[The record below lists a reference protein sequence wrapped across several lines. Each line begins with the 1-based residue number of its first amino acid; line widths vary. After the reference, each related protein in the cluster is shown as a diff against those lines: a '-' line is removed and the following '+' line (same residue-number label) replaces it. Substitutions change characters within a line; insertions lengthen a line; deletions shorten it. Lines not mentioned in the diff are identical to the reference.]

1 MKKHDEKLDKRKL
14 ELSSF
19 VTFLVGFTEAVII
32 YVISSFFELSA
43 KTENVGMFYV
53 FSYLIVLFL
62 LLNLHKIARII
73 GKAFVFY
80 LAVLIKII
88 VLALLVF
95 FDTSNFGIAL
105 MVAYIISSAIE
116 WVTLDVIVE
125 SFSKDSLS
133 GRIRGLHLTIL
144 NIGFIFGPLISAYLM
159 KNLGFHGIFI
169 FVMVFNCFTLVFSL
183 ISFRDVNHRF
193 EQYLSVR
200 GLIRKILQR
209 KNVMRIYYVSFVLEF
224 FFAVMTIYI
233 PIYFLDAG
241 FSWAQI
247 GKIFTIMLIPFVI
260 VQYPIGLLADKKFGE
275 KEMLIFSII
284 ILGFFTL
291 LAYFVESRSIVV
303 WAAVLFATRV
313 GAALLE
319 VLRDSY
325 FYKRVDGHDIDLINF
340 FRTAMPAAYIFSA
353 AIFSV
358 FFFFFHNVKA
368 AFILAGLVAFSAL
381 YPAIKLVDNKCEKEL
396 EKC

>member
-1 MKKHDEKLDKRKL
+1 MRNHDEQLDKRRL

-19 VTFLVGFTEAVII
+19 VTFLVGFTEAVVI

-43 KTENVGMFYV
+43 KTENIGIFYV
-53 FSYLIVLFL
+53 ASYAAVLFL
-62 LLNLHKIARII
+62 LLNLHKVARII

-80 LAVLIKII
+80 LAILIKII
-88 VLALLVF
+88 VLTLLVF
-95 FDTSNFGIAL
+95 FDASNLGIAL
-105 MVAYIISSAIE
+105 MMAYIIAGAVE

-144 NIGFIFGPLISAYLM
+144 NIGFLFGPLISAYLM

-169 FVMVFNCFTLVFSL
+169 FALVFNCFTLIFSL

-193 EQYLSVR
+193 EQRLSVR
-200 GLIRKILQR
+200 SLIRKILQR
-209 KNVMRIYYVSFVLEF
+209 KNVLRIYYISFVLEF

-233 PIYFLDAG
+233 PIYLLGAG

-247 GKIFTIMLIPFVI
+247 GKIFTVMLIPFVL

-275 KEMLIFSII
+275 KELLIFSII
-284 ILGFFTL
+284 IMGFSTL
-291 LAYFVESRSIVV
+291 AAYFVESKSIAV
-303 WAAVLFATRV
+303 WAAALFATRV

-325 FYKRVDGHDIDLINF
+325 FYKRIDGHDVDIINF
-340 FRTAMPAAYIFSA
+340 FRTAMPAAYILA
-353 AIFSV
+353 TAVFSV
-358 FFFFFHNVKA
+358 IFFFSPDIKLS
-368 AFILAGLVAFSAL
+368 FILAGLVAISAL
-381 YPAIKLVDNKCEKEL
+381 YPTWKLVDNKCEKEL